1 MTNEFSSWQDPPALI
16 NAIWAVRR
24 SGDRNHMPEILSL
37 LDHSDPVVREEALSL
52 LFVKWE
58 ARQYHDRLVR
68 MIRSDSDTGVR
79 ARAAGALALMS
90 NETTRGED
98 IAILRDAVLDVHDD
112 DNVRK
117 ASYEGLL
124 EMIGRPGMLDDE
136 VDLDEDV
143 DLDWVRALS
152 G

>member
-1 MTNEFSSWQDPPALI
+1 MTNQFSASQDPAALI
-16 NAIWAVRR
+16 NAIWSVRR
-24 SGDRNHMPEILSL
+24 SGDQHHIPEILSL
-37 LDHSDPVVREEALSL
+37 LDHTDPVVREEALSL

-58 ARQYHDRLVR
+58 ARQYHDRLARMVR
-68 MIRSDSDTGVR
+68 KDSDAGVR

-98 IAILRDAVLDVHDD
+98 IAILRDAVLDVHEDEI
-112 DNVRK
+112 VRK

-124 EMIGRPGMLDDE
+124 EMIGRPGLLNDE

-143 DLDWVRALS
+143 ELDWVRALS
-152 G
+152 Q